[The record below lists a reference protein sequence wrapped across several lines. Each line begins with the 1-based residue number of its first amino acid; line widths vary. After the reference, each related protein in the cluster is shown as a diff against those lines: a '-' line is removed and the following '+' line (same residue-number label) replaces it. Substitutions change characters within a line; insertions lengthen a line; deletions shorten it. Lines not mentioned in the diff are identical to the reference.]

1 MSRWVNIPASLSAT
15 HPKFG
20 VKGLAKFLSVML
32 VLTPALWLMSAI
44 GRLPE
49 IIDARG
55 ALMAADYSLLI
66 PPIALLLW
74 SGWNAHLLGKH
85 DSRFFPSFY
94 AFLALGPIIIVVFRL
109 FWMANA
115 GLQLNVQAVATG
127 FLSFLAGWAFW
138 SSVMIA
144 YVMLSKRVNVT
155 LRNRVRHTDAV
166 LGKV

>member
-1 MSRWVNIPASLSAT
+1 MSRWVTLPPNVAAT

-20 VKGLAKFLSVML
+20 VKGMAQFLRVML
-32 VLTPALWLMSAI
+32 VLTPSLWLMSAI

-55 ALMAADYSLLI
+55 ALTAIDYSLI
-66 PPIALLLW
+66 MPPIALFLW

-94 AFLALGPIIIVVFRL
+94 AFLALGPIIIVFRL
-109 FWMANA
+109 FWMANS
-115 GLQLNVQAVATG
+115 GLQLNVQAIATG

-138 SSVMIA
+138 SSVMIT
-144 YVMLSKRVNVT
+144 YVMLSKRINVT
-155 LRNRVRHTDAV
+155 LRGRVRPTDAI
-166 LGKV
+166 LGKA